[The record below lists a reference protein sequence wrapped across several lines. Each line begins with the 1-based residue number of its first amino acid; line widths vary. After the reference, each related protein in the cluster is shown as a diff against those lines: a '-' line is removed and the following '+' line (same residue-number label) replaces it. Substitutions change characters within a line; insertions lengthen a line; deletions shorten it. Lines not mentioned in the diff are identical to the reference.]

1 MLKRHRESS
10 TSEESTLDG
19 SPEPSHEGMM
29 STEDSNDA
37 QPMKYVQLDQGPSG
51 ANRST
56 CDLPP
61 HGLMRFTSFEDH
73 EVHYKQSHTN
83 RCIECHKNFPTDH
96 FLSLHI
102 AENHDPLNAARRDKG
117 ERTYACFVEDCDRVC
132 STWQKRRMHLVDKH
146 MFPRN
151 YDFFIVNDGVDR
163 RNSMLRPERAL
174 RRESAADDQSSLS
187 GGLSPLKG
195 SQGPRASPED
205 HRAETT
211 DREDGVDGISDA
223 MASLKFV
230 PPSLRFG
237 RKKGLSGFSK
247 T

>member
-1 MLKRHRESS
+1 
-10 TSEESTLDG
+10 
-19 SPEPSHEGMM
+19 
-29 STEDSNDA
+29 
-37 QPMKYVQLDQGPSG
+37 
-51 ANRST
+51 
-56 CDLPP
+56 
-61 HGLMRFTSFEDH
+61 
-73 EVHYKQSHTN
+73 
-83 RCIECHKNFPTDH
+83 
-96 FLSLHI
+96 
-102 AENHDPLNAARRDKG
+102 
-117 ERTYACFVEDCDRVC
+117 
-132 STWQKRRMHLVDKH
+132 MHLVDKH